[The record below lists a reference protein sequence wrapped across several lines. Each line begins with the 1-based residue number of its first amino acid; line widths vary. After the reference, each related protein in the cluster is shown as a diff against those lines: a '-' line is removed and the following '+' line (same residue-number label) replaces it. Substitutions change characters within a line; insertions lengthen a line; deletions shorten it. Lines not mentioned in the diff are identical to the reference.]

1 MSLIQKELKRESS
14 LYISFE
20 NILKYIQKADGGE
33 ANLYDVA
40 RFLLMDYEKEFNSK
54 KVLLID
60 DYEFKGG
67 MIDDN
72 AYMLNSTQ
80 TEYAQSKVAN
90 PFRLYLEDMARYAIQ
105 SADYYGMNYYLEK
118 HLVIQYAANVLR
130 KDYSSLPDID
140 EVLEEIQRESEK
152 IRELLINSALAELPG
167 IDNDESKQESYSSFH
182 EQPLALK
189 IANNAFSRF
198 WGNANPAEK
207 DTQPNNSDIAKWV
220 IEQSG
225 GKITQTMAD
234 KIAQIIRPEWAA
246 TGRKPEK

>member
-33 ANLYDVA
+33 ADLADVA
-40 RFLLMDYEKEFNSK
+40 RFLLMDYEKKFDAG

-60 DYEFKGG
+60 DYEFEGE

-80 TEYAQSKVAN
+80 TEYAQSEVAN
-90 PFRLYLEDMARYAIQ
+90 PFRLYLEDMAKYNLE
-105 SADYYGMNYYLEK
+105 SAEYFGLNYYLEK
-118 HLVIQYAANVLR
+118 HLVIQYAADILG
-130 KDYSSLPDID
+130 KDYSSLSDID
-140 EVLEEIQRESEK
+140 EVLEEIQRENEENRK
-152 IRELLINSALAELPG
+152 VNDNIMIELFG

-182 EQPLALK
+182 EQPLSLK
-189 IANNAFSRF
+189 LANNAFSRF

-246 TGRKPEK
+246 TGRKPDK

>member
-1 MSLIQKELKRESS
+1 MSLIQEELKRESS

-20 NILKYIQKADGGE
+20 DILKYIQKADGGE

-60 DYEFKGG
+60 DYEFEGG

-90 PFRLYLEDMARYAIQ
+90 PFRLYLEDMARYALQ
-105 SADYYGMNYYLEK
+105 SAEYYGMNYYLEK

-130 KDYSSLPDID
+130 KDYSNLPDID
-140 EVLEEIQRESEK
+140 EVLEEIQRENEENRK
-152 IRELLINSALAELPG
+152 VNDNIMIELFG

-182 EQPLALK
+182 EQPLSLK
-189 IANNAFSRF
+189 LANNAFSRF

>member
-33 ANLYDVA
+33 ADLADVA
-40 RFLLMDYEKEFNSK
+40 RFLLMDYEKKFDAG

-60 DYEFKGG
+60 DYEFEGE

-80 TEYAQSKVAN
+80 TEYSKSKIAN
-90 PFRLYLEDMARYAIQ
+90 PFRLYLEDMAK
-105 SADYYGMNYYLEK
+105 YGLETEEYFGTNYYLEK
-118 HLVIQYAANVLR
+118 HLVIQYAADILK
-130 KDYSSLPDID
+130 KDYSSPPDID
-140 EVLEEIQRESEK
+140 EVLEEIQRENKENRK
-152 IRELLINSALAELPG
+152 VNDNVMLELFG

-182 EQPLALK
+182 EQPLSLK
-189 IANNAFSRF
+189 LANNAFSRF

>member
-33 ANLYDVA
+33 ADLADVA
-40 RFLLMDYEKEFNSK
+40 RFLLMDYEKKFDAG

-60 DYEFKGG
+60 DYEFEGE

-80 TEYAQSKVAN
+80 TEYSKSKIAN
-90 PFRLYLEDMARYAIQ
+90 PFRLYLEDMAK
-105 SADYYGMNYYLEK
+105 YGLETEEYFGTNYYLEK
-118 HLVIQYAANVLR
+118 HLVIQYAADILK
-130 KDYSSLPDID
+130 KDYSSLPNID
-140 EVLEEIQRESEK
+140 EVLEEIQRENKENRK
-152 IRELLINSALAELPG
+152 VNDNVMLELFG

-182 EQPLALK
+182 EQPLSLK
-189 IANNAFSRF
+189 LANNAFSRF

>member
-1 MSLIQKELKRESS
+1 MILIQKELKRESS

-33 ANLYDVA
+33 ADLADVA
-40 RFLLMDYEKEFNSK
+40 RFLLMDYEKKFDAG

-60 DYEFKGG
+60 DYEFEGE

-80 TEYAQSKVAN
+80 TEYSKSGVAN
-90 PFRLYLEDMARYAIQ
+90 PFRLYLEDMAK
-105 SADYYGMNYYLEK
+105 YGLETEEYFGTNYYLEK
-118 HLVIQYAANVLR
+118 HLVIQYAADILR

-140 EVLEEIQRESEK
+140 EVLEEIQRENKENRK
-152 IRELLINSALAELPG
+152 VNDNVMLELFG

-182 EQPLALK
+182 EQPLSLK
-189 IANNAFSRF
+189 LANNAFSRF
-198 WGNANPAEK
+198 WENANPAEK

>member
-33 ANLYDVA
+33 ADLADVA
-40 RFLLMDYEKEFNSK
+40 RFLLMDYEKKFDAG

-60 DYEFKGG
+60 DYEFEGE

-80 TEYAQSKVAN
+80 TEYSKSKIAN
-90 PFRLYLEDMARYAIQ
+90 PFRLYLEDMAK
-105 SADYYGMNYYLEK
+105 YGLETEEYFGTNYYLEK
-118 HLVIQYAANVLR
+118 HLVIQYAADILK

-140 EVLEEIQRESEK
+140 EVLEEIQRENKEN
-152 IRELLINSALAELPG
+152 RNVNDNVMLELFG

-182 EQPLALK
+182 EQPLSLK
-189 IANNAFSRF
+189 LANNAFSRF

>member
-20 NILKYIQKADGGE
+20 NILKYIQNADGGE
-33 ANLYDVA
+33 ADLADVA
-40 RFLLMDYEKEFNSK
+40 RFLLMDYEKKFDAGI
-54 KVLLID
+54 VLLID
-60 DYEFKGG
+60 NYEFEGE

-80 TEYAQSKVAN
+80 TEYSKSKVAN
-90 PFRLYLEDMARYAIQ
+90 PFRLYLEDMAK
-105 SADYYGMNYYLEK
+105 YGLETEEYFGTNYYLEK
-118 HLVIQYAANVLR
+118 HLVIQYAADILK

-140 EVLEEIQRESEK
+140 EVLEEIQRENKENRK
-152 IRELLINSALAELPG
+152 VNDNVMLELFG

-182 EQPLALK
+182 EQPLSLK
-189 IANNAFSRF
+189 LANNAFSRF

>member
-33 ANLYDVA
+33 ADLADVA
-40 RFLLMDYEKEFNSK
+40 RFLLMDYEKKFDAG

-60 DYEFKGG
+60 DYEFEGE

-80 TEYAQSKVAN
+80 TEYAQSEVAN
-90 PFRLYLEDMARYAIQ
+90 PFRLYLEDMAKYNLE
-105 SADYYGMNYYLEK
+105 SAEYFGLNYYLEK
-118 HLVIQYAANVLR
+118 HLVIQYAADILG
-130 KDYSSLPDID
+130 KDYSRLPDID
-140 EVLEEIQRESEK
+140 EVLEEIQRENKENRK
-152 IRELLINSALAELPG
+152 VNDNIMIELFG

-182 EQPLALK
+182 EQPLSLK
-189 IANNAFSRF
+189 LANNAFSRF

>member
-33 ANLYDVA
+33 ADLADVA
-40 RFLLMDYEKEFNSK
+40 RFLLMDYEKKFDAG

-60 DYEFKGG
+60 DYEFEGE

-80 TEYAQSKVAN
+80 TEYAQSEVAN
-90 PFRLYLEDMARYAIQ
+90 PFRLYLEDMAKYNLE
-105 SADYYGMNYYLEK
+105 SAEYFGLNYYLEK
-118 HLVIQYAANVLR
+118 HLVIQYAADILG
-130 KDYSSLPDID
+130 KDYSSLSDID
-140 EVLEEIQRESEK
+140 EVLEEIQRENEENRK
-152 IRELLINSALAELPG
+152 VNDNIMIELFG

-182 EQPLALK
+182 EQPLSLK
-189 IANNAFSRF
+189 LANNAFSRF

-225 GKITQTMAD
+225 GKI
-234 KIAQIIRPEWAA
+234 AQIIRPEWAA

>member
-33 ANLYDVA
+33 ADLADVA
-40 RFLLMDYEKEFNSK
+40 RFLLMDYEKKFDAG

-60 DYEFKGG
+60 DYEFEGE

-80 TEYAQSKVAN
+80 TEYSKSKIAN
-90 PFRLYLEDMARYAIQ
+90 PFRLYLEDMAK
-105 SADYYGMNYYLEK
+105 YGLETEEYFGTNYYLEK
-118 HLVIQYAANVLR
+118 HLVIQYAADILK

-140 EVLEEIQRESEK
+140 EVLEEIQRENKENRK
-152 IRELLINSALAELPG
+152 VNDNVMLELFG
-167 IDNDESKQESYSSFH
+167 IDNDESKQESYCSFH
-182 EQPLALK
+182 EQPLSLK
-189 IANNAFSRF
+189 LANNAFSRF

>member
-1 MSLIQKELKRESS
+1 MA
-14 LYISFE
+14 
-20 NILKYIQKADGGE
+20 KYGLE
-33 ANLYDVA
+33 
-40 RFLLMDYEKEFNSK
+40 
-54 KVLLID
+54 
-60 DYEFKGG
+60 
-67 MIDDN
+67 
-72 AYMLNSTQ
+72 
-80 TEYAQSKVAN
+80 TEEY
-90 PFRLYLEDMARYAIQ
+90 F
-105 SADYYGMNYYLEK
+105 GTNYYLEK
-118 HLVIQYAANVLR
+118 HLVIQYADDILK

-140 EVLEEIQRESEK
+140 EVLEEIQRENKENRK
-152 IRELLINSALAELPG
+152 VNDNVMLELFG

-182 EQPLALK
+182 EQPLSLK
-189 IANNAFSRF
+189 LANNAFSRF

>member
-33 ANLYDVA
+33 ADLADVA
-40 RFLLMDYEKEFNSK
+40 RFLLMDYEKKFDAG

-60 DYEFKGG
+60 DYEFEGE

-80 TEYAQSKVAN
+80 TEYAQSEVAN
-90 PFRLYLEDMARYAIQ
+90 PFRLYLEDMAKYNLE
-105 SADYYGMNYYLEK
+105 SAEYFGLNYYLEK
-118 HLVIQYAANVLR
+118 HLVIQYAADILG

-140 EVLEEIQRESEK
+140 EVLEEIQRENKENRK
-152 IRELLINSALAELPG
+152 VNDNIMIELFG

-182 EQPLALK
+182 EQPLSLK
-189 IANNAFSRF
+189 LANNAFSRF

>member
-1 MSLIQKELKRESS
+1 MSFIQKELKRESS

-40 RFLLMDYEKEFNSK
+40 RFLLMDYEKKFEAQE
-54 KVLLID
+54 VLLID
-60 DYEFKGG
+60 DYKFEGE

-80 TEYAQSKVAN
+80 TEYSKSGVAN
-90 PFRLYLEDMARYAIQ
+90 PFRLYLEDMAK
-105 SADYYGMNYYLEK
+105 YGLETEEYFGTNYYLEK
-118 HLVIQYAANVLR
+118 HLVIQYAADILR

-140 EVLEEIQRESEK
+140 EVLEEIQRENKENRK
-152 IRELLINSALAELPG
+152 VNDNVMLELFG

-182 EQPLALK
+182 EQPLSLK
-189 IANNAFSRF
+189 LANNAFSRF

>member
-33 ANLYDVA
+33 ADLADVA
-40 RFLLMDYEKEFNSK
+40 RFLLMDYEKKFDAGI
-54 KVLLID
+54 VLLID
-60 DYEFKGG
+60 NYEFEGE

-80 TEYAQSKVAN
+80 TEYSKSGVAN
-90 PFRLYLEDMARYAIQ
+90 PFRLYLEDMAK
-105 SADYYGMNYYLEK
+105 YGLETEEYFGTNYYLEK
-118 HLVIQYAANVLR
+118 HLVIQYAADILK

-140 EVLEEIQRESEK
+140 EVLEEIQRENKENRK
-152 IRELLINSALAELPG
+152 VNDNVMLELFG

-182 EQPLALK
+182 EQPLSLK
-189 IANNAFSRF
+189 LANNAFSRF

>member
-1 MSLIQKELKRESS
+1 MILIQKELKRESS

-33 ANLYDVA
+33 ADLADVA
-40 RFLLMDYEKEFNSK
+40 RFLLMDYEKKFDAG

-60 DYEFKGG
+60 DYEFEGE
-67 MIDDN
+67 MRDEN

-80 TEYAQSKVAN
+80 TEYSKSGVAN
-90 PFRLYLEDMARYAIQ
+90 PFRLYLEDMAK
-105 SADYYGMNYYLEK
+105 YGLETEEYFGTNYYLEK
-118 HLVIQYAANVLR
+118 HLVIQYAADILR

-140 EVLEEIQRESEK
+140 EVLEEIQRENKENRK
-152 IRELLINSALAELPG
+152 VNDNVMLELFG

-182 EQPLALK
+182 EQPLSLK
-189 IANNAFSRF
+189 LANNAFSRF

>member
-33 ANLYDVA
+33 ADLADVA
-40 RFLLMDYEKEFNSK
+40 RFLLMDYEKKFDAG

-60 DYEFKGG
+60 DYEFEGE

-80 TEYAQSKVAN
+80 TEYSKSKIAN
-90 PFRLYLEDMARYAIQ
+90 PFRLYLEDMAK
-105 SADYYGMNYYLEK
+105 YGLETEEYFGTNYYLEK
-118 HLVIQYAANVLR
+118 HLVIQYAADILK

-140 EVLEEIQRESEK
+140 EVLEEIQRENKENRK
-152 IRELLINSALAELPG
+152 VNDNVMLELFG

-182 EQPLALK
+182 EQPLSLK
-189 IANNAFSRF
+189 LANNAFSRF

>member
-33 ANLYDVA
+33 ADLADVA
-40 RFLLMDYEKEFNSK
+40 RFLLMDYEKKFDAG

-60 DYEFKGG
+60 DYEFEGK

-80 TEYAQSKVAN
+80 TEYSKSGVAN
-90 PFRLYLEDMARYAIQ
+90 PFRLYLEDMAK
-105 SADYYGMNYYLEK
+105 YGLETEEYFGTNYYLEK
-118 HLVIQYAANVLR
+118 HLVIQYAADILR

-140 EVLEEIQRESEK
+140 EVLEEIQRENKENRK
-152 IRELLINSALAELPG
+152 VNDNVMLELFG

-182 EQPLALK
+182 EQPLSLK
-189 IANNAFSRF
+189 LANNAFSRF
-198 WGNANPAEK
+198 WGNTNPAEK

>member
-33 ANLYDVA
+33 ADLADVA
-40 RFLLMDYEKEFNSK
+40 RFLLMDYEKKFDAG

-60 DYEFKGG
+60 DYEFEGE

-80 TEYAQSKVAN
+80 TEYSKSKVAN
-90 PFRLYLEDMARYAIQ
+90 PFRLYLEDMAK
-105 SADYYGMNYYLEK
+105 YGLETEEYFGTNYYLEK
-118 HLVIQYAANVLR
+118 HLVIQYASDILK

-140 EVLEEIQRESEK
+140 EVLEEIQRENKENRK
-152 IRELLINSALAELPG
+152 VNDNVILELFG

-182 EQPLALK
+182 EQPLSLK
-189 IANNAFSRF
+189 LANNAFSRF